1 MTTRISLKIFFN
13 LRVGSIVHP
22 EGFERKAS
30 EFRHNPAQKCN
41 RQDLDKNSFESK
53 NQNCIGTMMIAMNRI
68 RVVTH
73 SPHSFLPNS
82 IPNLLW

>member
-1 MTTRISLKIFFN
+1 MTIRISLKIFFD
-13 LRVGSIVHP
+13 LSVDSIVHP

-53 NQNCIGTMMIAMNRI
+53 CG
-68 RVVTH
+68 
-73 SPHSFLPNS
+73 S
-82 IPNLLW
+82 LLS